1 MPRVGKNRVGNEVDN
16 KAVSGRAPGTR
27 HRAWLVLPAAAA
39 LTLLA
44 SACGSS
50 GSTAASTAT
59 SGTTSGA
66 TSGTT
71 SSTKVPLVL
80 YAAEGYDTTV
90 AKAFQ
95 QATGIPTSVYDAHT
109 GIVVSKIEQEK
120 NNPQW
125 GATWFDGD
133 MAMSTLDQMGLLL
146 KGYHPAEAWT
156 ATGKQFLPADGS
168 YVPTGYSIAAT
179 ILYNSKA
186 MPNPPTSWSQLLSPT
201 YSHKLGL
208 LNPAI
213 DGPAYPWM
221 AGWAAQMGGVSQMES
236 YGTNLVKGGAKVFN
250 APADELNA
258 IKQGTIDVAVAQSGY
273 GVGVGQTDPAMKMT
287 YPQYVTPVPSVIGI
301 DAKAPAAVQ
310 AEAKQFVQF
319 VLSPAGQAAM
329 QAGDPH
335 GDSLYWPLIQGVKP
349 LPALPSPTSV
359 PAKPLNPVTWGA
371 QESTVAQWFTS
382 NIAS

>member
-1 MPRVGKNRVGNEVDN
+1 MPLVSKNRLTNKVGN
-16 KAVSGRAPGTR
+16 KSVSGRAPGTR
-27 HRAWLVLPAAAA
+27 HRAWLALAGAAA
-39 LTLLA
+39 LSILA

-50 GSTAASTAT
+50 GSTAPSTAA
-59 SGTTSGA
+59 SGG
-66 TSGTT
+66 
-71 SSTKVPLVL
+71 KVPLVL

-186 MPNPPTSWSQLLSPT
+186 MPNPPTSWSQLLSPA

-236 YGTNLVKGGAKVFN
+236 YVTNLVKGGAKIYN

-273 GVGVGQTDPAMKMT
+273 GVGVGETDPAMKMT

-301 DAKAPAAVQ
+301 AAQAPAAVQ
-310 AEAKQFVQF
+310 AEAKKFVQF

-335 GDSLYWPLIQGVKP
+335 GDSLYWPIIQGGKP
-349 LPALPSPTSV
+349 LAALPSPTSV

-382 NIAS
+382 NIAN

>member
-1 MPRVGKNRVGNEVDN
+1 MSPAGK
-16 KAVSGRAPGTR
+16 KAATRLPGTR
-27 HRAWLVLPAAAA
+27 PRAWLAAAA
-39 LTLLA
+39 AAAVAVLA

-50 GSTAASTAT
+50 ASPSTTAA
-59 SGTTSGA
+59 GG
-66 TSGTT
+66 
-71 SSTKVPLVL
+71 KVPLVV

-125 GATWFDGD
+125 GVTWFDGD
-133 MAMSTLDQMGLLL
+133 MAMSSLDQQGLLL
-146 KGYHPAEAWT
+146 KGYKPPASWNAK
-156 ATGKQFLPADGS
+156 GKQFLPADGS
-168 YVPTGYSIAAT
+168 YVPTGYTIAAT

-186 MPNPPTSWSQLLSPT
+186 MPNPPTSWQQLLSPA

-221 AGWAAQMGGVSQMES
+221 AGWAAQMGGISQMES
-236 YGTNLVKGGAKVFN
+236 YVSSLVKGGAKIYS
-250 APADELNA
+250 APDDELNA

-273 GVGVGQTDPAMKMT
+273 GIGVEETNPAMKLT
-287 YPQYVTPVPSVIGI
+287 YPQYVTPVPSVLGI
-301 DAKAPAAVQ
+301 DAKASPAVQ
-310 AEAKQFVQF
+310 AEAKKFVQF
-319 VLSPAGQAAM
+319 VLSPAGQKAM

-335 GDSLYWPLIQGVKP
+335 GDSLFWPVLQGGNP
-349 LPALPSPTSV
+349 LPAVPSESAI
-359 PAKPLNPVTWGA
+359 PAKVINPVTWGA
-371 QESTVAQWFTS
+371 QETKVAQWFTS
-382 NIAS
+382 TFTG